1 VVQESVPTHLQL
13 RRSVVVSIHR
23 NSEERKNNSVGD
35 FCGEEMST
43 NQRVFQPLGRNQYLF
58 ICSKHVVFGALLNII
73 AIIGHGSVDNDT
85 EYIVQQFIMRWL
97 TVILVQK
104 SDVTSSR
111 VNRMWK
117 AIATHG
123 CRGGLRELSKRS
135 PWNGQ
140 ESVF

>member
-1 VVQESVPTHLQL
+1 VLATFAEKKCPPTKGCSAIGPEPVPFYMFKAC
-13 RRSVVVSIHR
+13 RS
-23 NSEERKNNSVGD
+23 E
-35 FCGEEMST
+35 
-43 NQRVFQPLGRNQYLF
+43 
-58 ICSKHVVFGALLNII
+58 VFGALLNII